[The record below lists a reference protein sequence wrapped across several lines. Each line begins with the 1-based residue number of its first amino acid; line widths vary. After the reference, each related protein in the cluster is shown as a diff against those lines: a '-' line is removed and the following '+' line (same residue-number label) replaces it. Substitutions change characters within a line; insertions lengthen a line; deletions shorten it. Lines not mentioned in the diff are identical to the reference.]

1 MNAATALLFA
11 GLSILSL
18 AGCPDKTIGN
28 NIDDALDNRPAE
40 KLQDKVEDLKD
51 DVKDATN

>member
-1 MNAATALLFA
+1 MNAPTALLFA
-11 GLSILSL
+11 GIALLSL
-18 AGCPDKTIGN
+18 AGCPDRTIGDK
-28 NIDDALDNRPAE
+28 IDDALDNRPAE